1 MINLFDLHGFFLLL
15 PFSICAQVPR
25 RLYLFFIFKSVYL
38 HCKPFAKTGYG
49 KISSS
54 LLLCEETRL
63 RSACLW
69 CIRMFLS
76 FFLSNAV
83 TSYCGSSCFANIEW
97 NEINLYANLITSFAS
112 GALRSRHT
120 HKKKVFAKQQTR
132 KFLDELMMMIYQ
144 DKTWQSFCI
153 PQRFS
158 VQNISRSFTCVCVCL
173 YETCSTHILHSK
185 R

>member
-1 MINLFDLHGFFLLL
+1 MQTF
-15 PFSICAQVPR
+15 
-25 RLYLFFIFKSVYL
+25 
-38 HCKPFAKTGYG
+38 
-49 KISSS
+49 
-54 LLLCEETRL
+54 CENRL
-63 RSACLW
+63 RKNIILSIAVWRDSIAICILW

-132 KFLDELMMMIYQ
+132 KFLDEFMMMIYQ

-153 PQRFS
+153 PQRFRYKTS
-158 VQNISRSFTCVCVCL
+158 HDLSLVYVCACMKRVQRTFCIANDKLHRNQMKKKKNINKKLV
-173 YETCSTHILHSK
+173 ETHTRTK
-185 R
+185 GK